1 LHTYAFSDGFLVVS
15 TNEIQGEAF
24 DGDDAAMDVDFM
36 TGTEVLSGGATF
48 KRHENAPGILRSVH
62 CAFGTTRHGMQIQHF
77 KPAEVTVL
85 KKGGEFLETVHC
97 RSDRLGD
104 LGQALQG
111 IVTYVSV
118 RATTCWGGSKIFV
131 SDGALV
137 DNTPPSFQA
146 ASVRILGAINTRQQN
161 YLNRTQSFII
171 AWDGIVDF
179 ESSVTEYEV
188 SIFSQPGRKDF
199 AKSTNTLQSMEVNAS
214 LFTSGTYSVRV
225 RAKNQ
230 AGLVSER
237 DLTNFTIDDSPPISL
252 SSFIAHRPDPGEV
265 EGCQSSTSTI
275 RFSWQECMDDESPI
289 VEYTYAIIEESE
301 PKLPTLAWSS
311 AGLATF
317 VAASNLRLVHNQSYH
332 VSIRCENAA
341 GLFTFMRSPTIVLTN
356 VAPNI
361 LSFDHSS
368 AFVSSDRLTARGTA
382 SIDYGFIQ
390 GGECGFGLS
399 PLLARANGKQSKWKA
414 ILTKYSATHYGVS
427 CEIHGV
433 SFLHGRTYFMSLEVN
448 DISKRLVFD

>member
-1 LHTYAFSDGFLVVS
+1 
-15 TNEIQGEAF
+15 
-24 DGDDAAMDVDFM
+24 
-36 TGTEVLSGGATF
+36 
-48 KRHENAPGILRSVH
+48 
-62 CAFGTTRHGMQIQHF
+62 
-77 KPAEVTVL
+77 
-85 KKGGEFLETVHC
+85 
-97 RSDRLGD
+97 
-104 LGQALQG
+104 
-111 IVTYVSV
+111 
-118 RATTCWGGSKIFV
+118 V

-137 DNTPPSFQA
+137 DSTPPSFQA
-146 ASVRILGAINTRQQN
+146 ANARILGAINTRQQN

-179 ESSVTEYEV
+179 ESIVTEYEV
-188 SIFSQPGRKDF
+188 SILSQSGRKDF

-214 LFTSGTYSVRV
+214 LFTSGIYSVRV
-225 RAKNQ
+225 WAKNQ

-252 SSFIAHRPDPGEV
+252 SSFVAQLPDPGGV
-265 EGCQSSTSTI
+265 EGCQSSTSSI
-275 RFSWQECMDDESPI
+275 RFSWQECTDDESPI
-289 VEYTYAIIEESE
+289 VQYSYAVVDESE

-317 VAASNLRLVHNQSYH
+317 GAASNLRLVHNQSYH
-332 VSIRCENAA
+332 VVIRCENAA
-341 GLFTFMRSPTIVLTN
+341 GLFTFMRSPTIMLTN

-414 ILTKYSATHYGVS
+414 IITKYSATHYGVL
-427 CEIHGV
+427 CEIQGV

-448 DISKRLVFD
+448 DISTGAYV